1 MNNLIAFVN
10 SFLSYLLLFGTF
22 VLIAAVAIFIG
33 ITLRKRKDLKEASM
47 EPADDADAVST
58 ADTINE

>member
-1 MNNLIAFVN
+1 MVNLIAFVN

-33 ITLRKRKDLKEASM
+33 ITLRKRKDMKEASM
-47 EPADDADAVST
+47 EST
-58 ADTINE
+58 EDVAAGVVADTTNE